1 MTHLTK
7 IVIVTGSMLLISAL
21 AESAIDVYAETQALN
36 SEQKARYESLI
47 DELRCPQ
54 CLNISLAGSD
64 AMIARDLR
72 REVHR
77 MLLAGKSDVEILD
90 FMYQRYGDFIL
101 YRPQFKAATL
111 LLWLG
116 PLVFLLV
123 ALLVLWR
130 MIPGVGA
137 EAEHKR
143 LNEAQQKRLHRLLK
157 KAEEE

>member
-7 IVIVTGSMLLISAL
+7 TILVTGSMLLISTMAK
-21 AESAIDVYAETQALN
+21 SAIDVYDETQALN

-77 MLLAGKSDVEILD
+77 MLLAGKSDAEILD

-101 YRPQFKAATL
+101 YRPRLKPATL
-111 LLWLG
+111 LLWLS
-116 PLVFLLV
+116 PLAFLLV

-130 MIPGVGA
+130 MLPGFRAQVD
-137 EAEHKR
+137 HKS
-143 LNEAQQKRLHRLLK
+143 LNEEQQKRLHTLLRQ
-157 KAEEE
+157 AEEE